1 MQYDEIF
8 EDTHLLELFNFGICV
23 INLDLEVKYW
33 NSWLS
38 FVTKFSA
45 EKLKDNSIMELF
57 PDINKSKLKRQIKA
71 AIKINSATYFTS
83 KEGYLLKIY
92 LDEITN
98 PHYEYMQQLVT
109 IYPIGDENVLITIQD
124 QTSLKEA
131 NTQLKE
137 FTKEL
142 EKKKKLYIDKLT
154 SLPTRNAL
162 MEDLENKDNHQLALI
177 NINGFGEINDF
188 YGFEVGD
195 KYLKFI
201 ADSLKVYRD
210 SYKICVYKLPS
221 DEYAILNLN
230 NNDLDEQSFID
241 VVKDIV
247 QKIEE
252 SHYTEDE
259 NNIAI
264 YLSCGISFEDNHILK
279 TADVALKHS
288 RKKKMDFVVYDDSLN
303 IDKRIQEKH
312 KWHKTL
318 KTAIAT
324 NNIKAFFQPIYN
336 IKTKKIE
343 KYETLVRL
351 IDEDGNIISPFFFLE
366 ISKQAR
372 LYYHI
377 TQNVI
382 EQAFEKFK
390 DNDYEFSINIS
401 TDDIEH
407 LPTVEFLM
415 DKLKNNP
422 NTAKRVVIELLEDE
436 GIENFDMV
444 NDFLTQVRSYGA
456 KIAIDDFGTG
466 YSNFSYLLKLNVD
479 YLKIDASLIK
489 NIDTDENS
497 KKIVETLVD
506 FSKKIGAQSIGEFV
520 HNQAVLDEITVQ
532 DIDYAQGFYIDAPR
546 ADIGRKPLWKE

>member
-23 INLDLEVKYW
+23 VNRDLDIKYW

-38 FVTKFSA
+38 FVTKFPSDQ
-45 EKLKDNSIMELF
+45 LKDTSITEYF
-57 PDINKSKLKRQIKA
+57 PEINRSKLKRQIKA
-71 AIKINSATYFTS
+71 AINIDSATYFTS
-83 KEGYLLKIY
+83 KEGYLLKIH

-162 MEDLENKDNHQLALI
+162 IEGLEKRDKHQLALI

-188 YGFEVGD
+188 YGFEIGD

-201 ADSLKVYRD
+201 ADKLKEYCH
-210 SYKICVYKLPS
+210 SYGICVFKLPS
-221 DEYAILNLN
+221 DEYAIFNQN
-230 NNDLDEQSFID
+230 NNTLDNKNFII
-241 VVKDIV
+241 VIKDIL
-247 QKIEE
+247 QKVEE
-252 SHYTEDE
+252 INYVDED

-264 YLSCGISFEDNHILK
+264 YLSCGISFEDSHILK

-303 IDKRIQEKH
+303 IDKHIQEKH
-312 KWHKTL
+312 KWYKKL
-318 KTAIAT
+318 KTAIVT

-351 IDEDGNIISPFFFLE
+351 IDEDGKVISPFFFLE
-366 ISKQAR
+366 ISKQAK

-407 LPTVEFLM
+407 LPTVELLM
-415 DKLKNNP
+415 EKLKNNP
-422 NTAKRVVIELLEDE
+422 RTAKRVVIELLEDE

-444 NDFLTQVRSYGA
+444 NDFLAQVRSYGA

-489 NIDTDENS
+489 NIDTDDNS

-506 FSKKIGAQSIGEFV
+506 FSKKIGAKSIGEFV

-532 DIDYAQGFYIDAPR
+532 DIDYAQGFYIDEPR
-546 ADIGRKPLWKE
+546 AEIGGEPLWKE